1 MAESKNIHEGRLA
14 LFEHLKGELMMLMGV
29 VPTEFSSKVELQL
42 QMDELGDVA
51 EAIIQALN
59 MEIVEFKD
67 NKLHAVIDIG
77 QTD

>member
-67 NKLHAVIDIG
+67 NKLHTVIDIG
-77 QTD
+77 KAD

>member
-67 NKLHAVIDIG
+67 NKLHAVIDMG
-77 QTD
+77 EAP

>member
-42 QMDELGDVA
+42 QMDELCDVA

-67 NKLHAVIDIG
+67 NKLHAVIDMG
-77 QTD
+77 EAS

>member
-67 NKLHAVIDIG
+67 NKLHAVINMG
-77 QTD
+77 EAP

>member
-1 MAESKNIHEGRLA
+1 
-14 LFEHLKGELMMLMGV
+14 MMLMGV

>member
-67 NKLHAVIDIG
+67 NKLHTVIDMG
-77 QTD
+77 EAP

>member
-1 MAESKNIHEGRLA
+1 
-14 LFEHLKGELMMLMGV
+14 MMLMGV

-67 NKLHAVIDIG
+67 NKLHAVIDMG
-77 QTD
+77 EAP

>member
-14 LFEHLKGELMMLMGV
+14 LFEHLKGEPMMLMGV

>member
-29 VPTEFSSKVELQL
+29 VPTEFSSKVELQS
-42 QMDELGDVA
+42 QMDEIGNVA

-77 QTD
+77 QVD

>member
-1 MAESKNIHEGRLA
+1 MAESKNIYEGRLA

-67 NKLHAVIDIG
+67 NKLHAVIDMG
-77 QTD
+77 EAS

>member
-1 MAESKNIHEGRLA
+1 
-14 LFEHLKGELMMLMGV
+14 MLMGV

>member
-14 LFEHLKGELMMLMGV
+14 LFEHLKGELMMLMGI
-29 VPTEFSSKVELQL
+29 VPSEFSSKVELQL

-51 EAIIQALN
+51 QAIIEALN

-67 NKLHAVIDIG
+67 NKLHAIIDIG
-77 QTD
+77 EVV

>member
-29 VPTEFSSKVELQL
+29 VPTEFSSKVELQS
-42 QMDELGDVA
+42 QMDEIGDVA

-77 QTD
+77 QVD

>member
-67 NKLHAVIDIG
+67 NKLHAVIDMG
-77 QTD
+77 EAS